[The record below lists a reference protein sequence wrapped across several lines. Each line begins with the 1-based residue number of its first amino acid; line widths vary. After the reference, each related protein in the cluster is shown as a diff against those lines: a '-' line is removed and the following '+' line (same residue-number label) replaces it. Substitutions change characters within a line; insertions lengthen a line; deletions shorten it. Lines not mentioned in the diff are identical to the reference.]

1 MTCASPIRCEP
12 NRPVTIDLALSQMIS
27 TCNKST
33 YKSEVAYARMV
44 KTVGPRRILITGA
57 AGFVGGWLLR
67 RLETGARGGF
77 EIFAGAREGEIP
89 LSLAKTVRLDINDRD
104 EVDEVLRSVKPSAVI
119 HLAALSTV
127 KEAREAP
134 RRAWEVNLHGT
145 MNIAESILEHCPQ
158 SVFVFVSTS
167 EVYGG
172 ADRCLDYPLN
182 EAARLDPLNPYAA
195 SKAAADLMVGQ
206 MAHEG
211 LNAIRVRPFNHT
223 GPWQTERFVI
233 PAFAAQVARIEA
245 GLQEPVI
252 RVGNLDTRRDFL
264 DVRDVADAYIGLAIS
279 PHSFQAGM
287 VLNLAS
293 GIGRRIGDILEELVS
308 LSPVKIRV
316 ETDPARLRAN
326 ETRCTIA
333 DASQI
338 RALLGWEPRIPW
350 PKTLADVLEFWRM
363 SVRRSSPP

>member
-1 MTCASPIRCEP
+1 MIE
-12 NRPVTIDLALSQMIS
+12 TI
-27 TCNKST
+27 
-33 YKSEVAYARMV
+33 
-44 KTVGPRRILITGA
+44 GPRRILITGA

-67 RLETGARGGF
+67 RIETGAGHGF
-77 EIFAGAREGEIP
+77 EIFAGTREAEIP
-89 LSLAKTVRLDINDRD
+89 SSLAKTVRFDITDRD
-104 EVDEVLRSVKPSAVI
+104 EVDQVLRSVNPSAVI

-145 MNIAESILEHCPQ
+145 MNVAESILEHCPR

-172 ADRCLDYPLN
+172 ADKCLDYPLD

-206 MAHEG
+206 MAREG

-252 RVGNLDTRRDFL
+252 RVGNLAARRDFL
-264 DVRDVADAYIGLAIS
+264 DVRDVADAYISLAIS
-279 PHSFQAGM
+279 PPSFEPGV

-293 GIGRRIGDILEELVS
+293 GVVRRIGDILEELVS

-316 ETDPARLRAN
+316 EMDPARLRAS
-326 ETRCTIA
+326 ETPFTIA
-333 DASQI
+333 DARRI
-338 RALLGWEPRIPW
+338 RALLGWEPRISW
-350 PKTLADVLEFWRM
+350 PKTLADVLEFWRI
-363 SVRRSSPP
+363 SVRRSPPL